1 MKNMDFINI
10 NMLVL
15 FEIKKIYMLQ
25 VIEKISL
32 ENEQRRKRKDN
43 IKEVLS
49 IDFFLFKVV

>member
-15 FEIKKIYMLQ
+15 FEIKKFYILQ